1 MTRAQEE
8 SLDYM
13 REQSE
18 VLGEDALALR
28 TVLSS
33 ERMQDTP
40 TRVRAGA
47 LEKGRYAGED
57 AFDRLRRCTA
67 GEAIERSAPA
77 KMLMQT

>member
-1 MTRAQEE
+1 
-8 SLDYM
+8 M
-13 REQSE
+13 REETIDYVRAQSE

-28 TVLSS
+28 RLLSS

-47 LEKGRYAGED
+47 LEKERDAGED
-57 AFDRLRRCTA
+57 AFGRLRRCTA

-77 KMLMQT
+77 KMPMQT